1 MDPSLAQDHKMEE
14 ISDPNSR
21 VVSYFDKV
29 DTKANRPL
37 SQKHNSGKERL
48 ETYFFLA
55 YEIILWIK

>member
-21 VVSYFDKV
+21 VVNYFDKV

-37 SQKHNSGKERL
+37 PQKHNSGKERL
-48 ETYFFLA
+48 EIFVFSLVDY
-55 YEIILWIK
+55 IVD